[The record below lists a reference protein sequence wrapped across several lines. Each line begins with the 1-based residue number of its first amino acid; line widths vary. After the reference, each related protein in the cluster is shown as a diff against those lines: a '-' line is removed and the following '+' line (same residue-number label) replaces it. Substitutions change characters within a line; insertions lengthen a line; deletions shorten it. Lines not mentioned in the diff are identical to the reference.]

1 MSFISDESDKIESL
15 RALIKDNDN
24 IVAMLGVGMEIECG
38 LKNLFSSEECYRIEE
53 EYGLSPEEL
62 FSAAFYTTKK
72 QKFYNFYKKEIL
84 DREASPGPGYFAV
97 KKLQEMGKLSACIVH
112 NISGLADEAGI
123 FNIIDIRGNIR
134 VNECPKCYRGYS
146 LKYMK
151 ESKGIPLCR
160 ECQVPIR
167 PRVLLRGEM
176 MRNDLMTMA
185 ADAVRDASMVLILG
199 TKMNDP
205 LVRSFLQYYEGEHV
219 ALITLHKHFS
229 DDLAEICIHGKVDEI
244 LPQVI

>member
-1 MSFISDESDKIESL
+1 MSFIPDESDKIESL

-97 KKLQEMGKLSACIVH
+97 KKLQEMAKYYGYDDIKLQRI
-112 NISGLADEAGI
+112 
-123 FNIIDIRGNIR
+123 
-134 VNECPKCYRGYS
+134 KYR
-146 LKYMK
+146 KTVT
-151 ESKGIPLCR
+151 R
-160 ECQVPIR
+160 
-167 PRVLLRGEM
+167 LLLE
-176 MRNDLMTMA
+176 L
-185 ADAVRDASMVLILG
+185 
-199 TKMNDP
+199 
-205 LVRSFLQYYEGEHV
+205 
-219 ALITLHKHFS
+219 
-229 DDLAEICIHGKVDEI
+229 DD
-244 LPQVI
+244 